1 MASSAGTSIETA
13 SSVNPPLEAVA
24 FDSGDSREKID
35 LEETIRKEIDKLDIS
50 QLPPMEADAF
60 DSGDSLDI
68 ESILEEIDKLDTSLL
83 PQELQSIDK
92 RDLKQKFSNAK
103 KSISILVTG
112 KTGSGKSTLINGILG
127 LDVEGKKSAKEG
139 HDLEACTTKLEA
151 YQENKGGINVT
162 IWDSP
167 GLQDG
172 TENQDEYLK
181 EMEEKCFDRDL
192 TMYCIKIA
200 ELRLVSENDEVRA
213 MKKFTKAFGHDFWK
227 TTIIVLTFA
236 NIFELIHKEWTYL
249 PEEDKPMVYKKKIQQ
264 WRERIREILTKDI
277 NVPSEIVKAIRI
289 VPAGYYKEPDLPG
302 YKFWLSNLL
311 LHCIGTIS
319 TFEGQAALVIM
330 NAYRFKKEE
339 DATEEDFTNPIEQQP
354 IFAAMD
360 IKRGAKEAGR
370 CGAAVGAAVGA
381 VGLIAG
387 PLGLITIP
395 VFAAVGGGISYGIPL
410 VIYLLANKIK
420 KRTA

>member
-13 SSVNPPLEAVA
+13 SSVSPPTEEVA
-24 FDSGDSREKID
+24 FDSGDSQEKID
-35 LEETIRKEIDKLDIS
+35 LAESIRKEIDRLEIS
-50 QLPPMEADAF
+50 LLPPMEAGAF
-60 DSGDSLDI
+60 DSRDI
-68 ESILEEIDKLDTSLL
+68 ESFLEEIDKLDTSLL

-103 KSISILVTG
+103 KSINILVTG

-139 HDLEACTTKLEA
+139 DELEICTTEVEA
-151 YQENKGGINVT
+151 YQGKKGDINVT

-172 TENQDEYLK
+172 TENQGKYLK
-181 EMEEKCFDRDL
+181 EMEKKCFDRDL

-236 NIFELIHKEWTYL
+236 NAFVLIDKDWDYLTKEKKHVAYQ
-249 PEEDKPMVYKKKIQQ
+249 KKIQL

-277 NVPSEIVKAIRI
+277 NVPREIVEAIKI
-289 VPAGYYKEPDLPG
+289 VPAGYYREPHLPG
-302 YKFWLSNLL
+302 YNLWLSNLW

-330 NAYRFKKEE
+330 NADRFKKEE
-339 DATEEDFTNPIEQQP
+339 DATEEDFTKPIEQQP
-354 IFAAMD
+354 IFAV
-360 IKRGAKEAGR
+360 KGGAKEAGR
-370 CGAAVGAAVGA
+370 HGAVVGAAVGA
-381 VGLIAG
+381 IGLIAG

-395 VFAAVGGGISYGIPL
+395 VCAAVGGGISYGIPL
-410 VIYLLANKIK
+410 VIYLLAHKIK
-420 KRTA
+420 KCIKKDCTV